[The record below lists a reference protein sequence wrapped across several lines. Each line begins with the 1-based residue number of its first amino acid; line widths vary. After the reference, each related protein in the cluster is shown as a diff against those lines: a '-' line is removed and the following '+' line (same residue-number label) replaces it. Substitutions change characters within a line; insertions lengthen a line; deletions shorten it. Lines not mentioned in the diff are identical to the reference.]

1 MSPVSHSNEPLFSLL
16 PEARP
21 PWWKMLATLG
31 IEVAAIL
38 LVALLILISPVG
50 NVAARKV
57 ITTITLVDNPPP
69 VPHEAQPIRKLTPPR
84 VVPVE
89 EIKTVL
95 KMPAP
100 IMPKPKIEEE
110 VNAPKILIAS
120 KRPVIDIPPPKI
132 PRELVKT
139 NVFTTGSSAPP
150 TIAKAPDKVQTGGF
164 GDPNGIPTRD
174 SNSKAAVNIAKMG
187 SFDLPN
193 GGGSGNGTGGEK
205 GVKGVV
211 ASSGFGNGAAQGDG
225 SGKVSAS
232 RVGGVRQG
240 GFGDNTEVAKATGPK
255 VQTNVIPHTTPV
267 EVLSKPTPV
276 YTEEGRKLKIE
287 GEVVLE
293 VAFEAGGRVR
303 VMRVVSGLGH
313 GLDEAA
319 VHAAEQIHFKPATR
333 DGQPSDSNAKL
344 RIIFQL
350 T

>member
-1 MSPVSHSNEPLFSLL
+1 MSPASNQPLFSLL
-16 PEARP
+16 PETRP
-21 PWWKMLATLG
+21 PWRKMLATMG
-31 IEVAAIL
+31 AEVAAVLI
-38 LVALLILISPVG
+38 VALLILISPVG

-69 VPHEAQPIRKLTPPR
+69 VPHEPQPIRKLTPPP

-89 EIKTVL
+89 EIKTTL

-120 KRPVIDIPPPKI
+120 KRPVIDIPPPKM

-164 GDPNGIPTRD
+164 GDPNGIPTRE

-211 ASSGFGNGAAQGDG
+211 ASSGFGNGVAQGDG
-225 SGKVSAS
+225 SGRVSAS
-232 RVGGVRQG
+232 RVGSVRQG
-240 GFGDNTEVAKATGPK
+240 GFGDTEVAKSTGPK
-255 VQTNVIPHTTPV
+255 PQTNVIPHTTPV
-267 EVLSKPTPV
+267 EVISKPTPV

-293 VAFEAGGRVR
+293 VSFEAGGRVR
-303 VMRVVSGLGH
+303 VVRVVSGLGH

-333 DGQPSDSNAKL
+333 DGQPSDSIAKL
-344 RIIFQL
+344 HIIFQL

>member
-1 MSPVSHSNEPLFSLL
+1 MSPVSNETLFSLL
-16 PEARP
+16 PDSKP
-21 PWWKMLATLG
+21 PWRKMLFSMGL
-31 IEVAAIL
+31 EVAAVL
-38 LVALLILISPVG
+38 AVAVLILISPAG

-69 VPHEAQPIRKLTPPR
+69 VPQQPQPIRKLTPP
-84 VVPVE
+84 PPIE
-89 EIKTVL
+89 EIRTAL

-110 VNAPKILIAS
+110 VNAPKIEVAS
-120 KRPVIDIPPPKI
+120 KRPVIDIPPPKM
-132 PRELVKT
+132 PKELVKT

-150 TIAKAPDKVQTGGF
+150 TIARAPDKVQTGGF

-174 SNSKAAVNIAKMG
+174 SNSKAAVNIAKVG

-193 GGGSGNGTGGEK
+193 GGGSGNGTGGDK
-205 GVKGVV
+205 GIKGVV
-211 ASSGFGNGAAQGDG
+211 ASSGFGNGVAQGDG
-225 SGKVSAS
+225 SGRVSSS
-232 RVGGVRQG
+232 RVGSVRQG
-240 GFGDNTEVAKATGPK
+240 GFGDTEVAARTGPK
-255 VQTNVIPHTTPV
+255 TQTTVVPRTTPV
-267 EVLSKPTPV
+267 EVISKPTPV

-293 VAFEAGGRVR
+293 VSFEAGGRLR

-344 RIIFQL
+344 HIIFQL